1 VSAQTVDEDDGKL
14 VGKPYVMKAPAGKHQ
29 FVSPIT
35 TLVQQEIE
43 NNPALSAADAET
55 KVKSALSMVDDTEVS
70 LFDDFVAKQKS
81 DANKE
86 KYTDLHKTARV
97 IAALIAEQAEALE
110 KALIAEGLSTGNEK
124 ESFALIMDS
133 INKHLARI
141 TAQISVDDETPANE
155 LKVAELKEKLD
166 IQLDTKDISAQIAQK
181 KAAAKREKITSAELE
196 KLTSVNLKIDSDETE
211 LLSIDYSSL

>member
-1 VSAQTVDEDDGKL
+1 MDKSTTITGTAADGYLRGAKVCLDINENGVCETAEPQDITIVGGVYVITVAPGIDIDKPLLVEVSAQTVDEDDGKL

-86 KYTDLHKTARV
+86 KYTDLHYQ
-97 IAALIAEQAEALE
+97 AL
-110 KALIAEGLSTGNEK
+110 
-124 ESFALIMDS
+124 
-133 INKHLARI
+133 
-141 TAQISVDDETPANE
+141 
-155 LKVAELKEKLD
+155 LK
-166 IQLDTKDISAQIAQK
+166 
-181 KAAAKREKITSAELE
+181 
-196 KLTSVNLKIDSDETE
+196 
-211 LLSIDYSSL
+211 